1 MQVYVSA
8 AANGSSN
15 CKKSNKIY
23 TWMLEGAKAQ
33 GELSS
38 DEEGWV
44 EVQRRHQRLRRVDE
58 GNLYKPVAATIR
70 HAHIAAYRF
79 RP

>member
-1 MQVYVSA
+1 
-8 AANGSSN
+8 
-15 CKKSNKIY
+15 
-23 TWMLEGAKAQ
+23 MLEGAKAQ